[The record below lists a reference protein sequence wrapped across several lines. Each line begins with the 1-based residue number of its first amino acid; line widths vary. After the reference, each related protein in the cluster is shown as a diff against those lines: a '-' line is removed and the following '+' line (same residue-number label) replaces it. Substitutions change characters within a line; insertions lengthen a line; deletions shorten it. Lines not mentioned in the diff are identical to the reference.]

1 MQKGKCFFKEYLL
14 SKVHEFAIVHSIEMN
29 VLWIKMIFKDKRDL
43 ITGQGRMY
51 NDFKITGFKGQ
62 CKSVVADIAQKQDC
76 SKRQILASK
85 RIKS

>member
-1 MQKGKCFFKEYLL
+1 MQKGKCYSKECLL

-29 VLWIKMIFKDKRDL
+29 VLWIKTIFKDKRDL

-76 SKRQILASK
+76 LKRQILASK